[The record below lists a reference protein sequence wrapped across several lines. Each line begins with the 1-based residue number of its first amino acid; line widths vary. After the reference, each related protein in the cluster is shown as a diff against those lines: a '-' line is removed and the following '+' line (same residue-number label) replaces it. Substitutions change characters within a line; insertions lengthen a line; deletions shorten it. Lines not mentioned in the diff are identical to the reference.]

1 MAYYY
6 PEGAFGP
13 ICDLP
18 LTDEQIARES
28 RPAIPTDDGLIEQ
41 YGIPPGLYDEFLDFW
56 GEFNFPV
63 FIRRKCKE
71 RVLDDGTIE
80 KFDCVDEYSTPLPE
94 SQESFVR
101 ATDDIGL
108 RDIFF
113 EPKLTPESC
122 SPYQADI
129 NIRPLKFFGPNGT
142 LIKRTPVEGSTPVTF
157 PVTSENQAIPNNATI
172 TATFS
177 EDRQNLVIGGTGEG
191 IVQLRFTW
199 DDKPSISGQ
208 SVGTLTVAGAS
219 FSQGNNEKGSENEST
234 SIVTAGQ
241 SYPITLSGNSGTSGS
256 RLQGNYQIEFDDD
269 FSSAI
274 TPGTYPITVAAQGT
288 NGRGTNAAVKS
299 VSSNRI
305 QWTDSSFQNDTDAE
319 LTIKSTSSGV
329 TANFT
334 GSDEPNLALVI
345 TGTGTVTLEFEWDD
359 NPNVNGQA
367 VGQLSINGQ
376 TYNQS
381 GDEGDETITLGGGG
395 SFDVNATLSITEV
408 LPTTTTTNIAGYWSD
423 EGNKYGVW
431 VNPAICTLPQQPQ
444 LVSYKIT
451 IDEAD
456 TYGFTFGCDD
466 NATLT
471 INDENSA
478 FLTAVGGIFAGGSYN
493 TPYTGTRALTAGT
506 LILTVNC
513 TNSDAGFQD
522 ANGDPTGLAYDW
534 QRNPGG
540 WYIKMCKGGLCSS
553 GTNITWI
560 PVGPHPAWSDFM
572 DEYAVFPSNIDPLL
586 DQAQQATWNI
596 NIPTTGNY
604 TFECS
609 ADNTATFTLDGTQ
622 IATSSSFTT
631 TTSVSLTNISE
642 GPHTLVVSVTN
653 VTNSNGANE
662 WTTNPGG
669 VAWRIQYGGG
679 SIDANFQSN
688 GRLLVTGAGA
698 ARLDFDFEWD
708 DNPST
713 YDTALGTVAYPQL
726 GVSFTQNTGS
736 SSGSDS
742 DSVNNVTAGD
752 YGVTILNNSGGFT
765 VENSGK
771 RLCFKDLDGNDC
783 NAQLD
788 LSIVQGDAT
797 IASSLD
803 LNTPGDGN
811 LFWHTRL
818 ATGYTFLEDN

>member
-18 LTDEQIARES
+18 LTDAQIIEQGRS
-28 RPAIPTDDGLIEQ
+28 AISTDDGLIDQ
-41 YGIPPGLYDEFLDFW
+41 YGVVPGIYDEFLDFW

-63 FIRRKCKE
+63 FLRRKCKE

-80 KFDCVDEYSTPLPE
+80 KFDCVDEYSRPLPE

-108 RDIFF
+108 KDLFF
-113 EPKLTPESC
+113 EPKLTPETC

-129 NIRPLKFFGPNGT
+129 NIRPLKFFGPNGV

-157 PVTSENQAIPNNATI
+157 PVTSENQSIPNNATI

-199 DDKPSISGQ
+199 DDKPSISGLA
-208 SVGTLTVAGAS
+208 VGTLTVAGAS
-219 FSQGNNEKGSENEST
+219 FTQSGEKGSDNDST

-256 RLQGNYQIEFDDD
+256 RLQGNTQIEYDDD
-269 FSSAI
+269 V
-274 TPGTYPITVAAQGT
+274 PG
-288 NGRGTNAAVKS
+288 
-299 VSSNRI
+299 
-305 QWTDSSFQNDTDAE
+305 
-319 LTIKSTSSGV
+319 
-329 TANFT
+329 
-334 GSDEPNLALVI
+334 
-345 TGTGTVTLEFEWDD
+345 
-359 NPNVNGQA
+359 
-367 VGQLSINGQ
+367 
-376 TYNQS
+376 
-381 GDEGDETITLGGGG
+381 
-395 SFDVNATLSITEV
+395 FDVNATLSITEV
-408 LPTTTTTNIAGYWSD
+408 LPTTTSTNVAGYWSD

-444 LVSYKIT
+444 SVSYKIT

-471 INDENSA
+471 INDETSA
-478 FLTAVGGIFAGGSYN
+478 FLTAVGGIFEGGSYN

-522 ANGDPTGLAYDW
+522 ANGDPTGLAFDW

-540 WYIKMCKGGLCSS
+540 WYIKMCKGGLCAS
-553 GTNITWI
+553 GTNINWV

-586 DQAQQATWNI
+586 DQTQQATWNI

-609 ADNTATFTLDGTQ
+609 ADNNATFTLDGTQ
-622 IATSSSFTT
+622 IATSNSFTT

-642 GPHTLVVSVTN
+642 GPHTLVVSVFN
-653 VTNSNGANE
+653 GTNSNGANE

-742 DSVNNVTAGD
+742 DNVNNVTAGD

>member
-28 RPAIPTDDGLIEQ
+28 RPAIPTDDDLIEQ
-41 YGIPPGLYDEFLDFW
+41 YGTPPGLYDEFLDFW

-80 KFDCVDEYSTPLPE
+80 KFDCVDEYSSPLPE

-113 EPKLTPESC
+113 EPKLTPETC

-129 NIRPLKFFGPNGT
+129 NIRPLKFFGPNGV

-157 PVTSENQAIPNNATI
+157 PVTSENQSIPNNATI
-172 TATFS
+172 TATFDS
-177 EDRQNLVIGGTGEG
+177 TSSNLVIGGTGTG
-191 IVQLRFTW
+191 IVQM
-199 DDKPSISGQ
+199 
-208 SVGTLTVAGAS
+208 
-219 FSQGNNEKGSENEST
+219 
-234 SIVTAGQ
+234 
-241 SYPITLSGNSGTSGS
+241 
-256 RLQGNYQIEFDDD
+256 RL
-269 FSSAI
+269 
-274 TPGTYPITVAAQGT
+274 
-288 NGRGTNAAVKS
+288 K
-299 VSSNRI
+299 
-305 QWTDSSFQNDTDAE
+305 
-319 LTIKSTSSGV
+319 
-329 TANFT
+329 
-334 GSDEPNLALVI
+334 
-345 TGTGTVTLEFEWDD
+345 WDD
-359 NPNVNGQA
+359 NPNTAGTAVSTITVNG
-367 VGQLSINGQ
+367 VTFTQ
-376 TYNQS
+376 TS
-381 GDEGDETITLGGGG
+381 GVEEGDQSESFNVTAGTSYPITYTGLNSANNPIVQNGNTELCLKDGDGSDCNARFTIT
-395 SFDVNATLSITEV
+395 DV
-408 LPTTTTTNIAGYWSD
+408 LPETTTTNIAGYWSD

-478 FLTAVGGIFAGGSYN
+478 FLTAVGGIFEGGSYN

-622 IATSSSFTT
+622 IATSSSFTS

-742 DSVNNVTAGD
+742 DNVNNVSAGD

>member
-18 LTDEQIARES
+18 LTDAQIARES
-28 RPAIPTDDGLIEQ
+28 RPALSTDDGLIEQ
-41 YGIPPGLYDEFLDFW
+41 YGVPPGLYDDFLDFW

-80 KFDCVDEYSTPLPE
+80 KFDCVDEYSSPLPE

-113 EPKLTPESC
+113 EPKLTPETC

-157 PVTSENQAIPNNATI
+157 PVTSENQSIPNNATI
-172 TATFS
+172 TATFDS
-177 EDRQNLVIGGTGEG
+177 TSSNLVIGGTGTG
-191 IVQLRFTW
+191 IVQM
-199 DDKPSISGQ
+199 
-208 SVGTLTVAGAS
+208 
-219 FSQGNNEKGSENEST
+219 
-234 SIVTAGQ
+234 
-241 SYPITLSGNSGTSGS
+241 
-256 RLQGNYQIEFDDD
+256 RLQ
-269 FSSAI
+269 
-274 TPGTYPITVAAQGT
+274 
-288 NGRGTNAAVKS
+288 
-299 VSSNRI
+299 
-305 QWTDSSFQNDTDAE
+305 
-319 LTIKSTSSGV
+319 
-329 TANFT
+329 
-334 GSDEPNLALVI
+334 
-345 TGTGTVTLEFEWDD
+345 WDD
-359 NPNVNGQA
+359 NPNTAGTAVSTITVNG
-367 VGQLSINGQ
+367 VTFTQ
-376 TYNQS
+376 TS
-381 GDEGDETITLGGGG
+381 GVEEGDQSESFNVTAGTSYPITYTGLNSANNPIVQNGNTELCLKDGDGSDCNATFTIT
-395 SFDVNATLSITEV
+395 DV
-408 LPTTTTTNIAGYWSD
+408 LPETTTTNIAGYWSD

-622 IATSSSFTT
+622 IATSSSFTS